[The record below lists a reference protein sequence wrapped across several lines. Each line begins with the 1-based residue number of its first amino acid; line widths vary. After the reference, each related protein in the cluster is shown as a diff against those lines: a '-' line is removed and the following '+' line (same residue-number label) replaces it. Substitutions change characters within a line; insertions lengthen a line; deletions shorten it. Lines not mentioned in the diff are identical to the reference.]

1 MGRRKG
7 SVRHIIPPRYHLPV
21 RAVLDASAILEGFEP
36 VPPDEFVVPPS
47 VVEEISKG
55 RAGRRMRTMV
65 DAGLAVKAPGEAARE
80 LVTAQARTMGEEDRL
95 SGTDVDVLA
104 LSLELGLPC
113 VTDDYSLQNVAARLG
128 VEARPFKESGIKE
141 VWEWQYRCTGCGR
154 TFEEDVGAE
163 CPVCGRPLRSTPR
176 R

>member
-1 MGRRKG
+1 M
-7 SVRHIIPPRYHLPV
+7 

-55 RAGRRMRTMV
+55 RAGRRMQAMV
-65 DAGLAVKAPGEAARE
+65 DAGLAVMAPGEAARE
-80 LVTAQARTMGEEDRL
+80 LVTTQARTMGEESRL
-95 SGTDVDVLA
+95 STTDVDVLA

-128 VEARPFKESGIKE
+128 VEARPFKERGIKE
-141 VWEWQYRCTGCGR
+141 VWEWQSRCTGCGR

-163 CPVCGRPLRSTPR
+163 CPVCGTVLRTAR
-176 R
+176 RR